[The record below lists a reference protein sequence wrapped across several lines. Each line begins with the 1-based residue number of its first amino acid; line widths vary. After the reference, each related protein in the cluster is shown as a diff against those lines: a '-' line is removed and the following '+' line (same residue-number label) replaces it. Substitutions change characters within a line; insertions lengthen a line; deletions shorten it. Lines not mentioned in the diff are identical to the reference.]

1 MNRTDKSKSN
11 EPGNWEWFT
20 KLISTLIK
28 EVGISG
34 TVLTFLMFF
43 MVFVAKPEQK
53 TEFIDKWLLLKGED
67 HFPCAIV
74 IVSTLALCAITVVYY
89 KRMLDLAK
97 EENKRVGQEKSDLQ
111 QGKITKSRLSSS
123 KKKQST

>member
-1 MNRTDKSKSN
+1 MNKTDKSKSN

-34 TVLTFLMFF
+34 TVLTFMMFF
-43 MVFVAKPEQK
+43 MVFVATSAQK
-53 TEFIDKWLLLKGED
+53 TEFIDKWVLLKGED

-74 IVSTLALCAITVVYY
+74 IVSTLALCGITVVYY